1 MFVDN
6 IFLYNAF
13 FLEID
18 VSKPLVNQVLWKERV
33 FFLEAN
39 LKRACWSR
47 MLLNIRIKLLQV
59 ILILV
64 VKIKIKNSSVKILEK
79 RWQVKIF

>member
-1 MFVDN
+1 
-6 IFLYNAF
+6 
-13 FLEID
+13 
-18 VSKPLVNQVLWKERV
+18 
-33 FFLEAN
+33 
-39 LKRACWSR
+39 

>member
-1 MFVDN
+1 
-6 IFLYNAF
+6 
-13 FLEID
+13 
-18 VSKPLVNQVLWKERV
+18 
-33 FFLEAN
+33 
-39 LKRACWSR
+39 

-59 ILILV
+59 MLILV